1 MVCIEIQR
9 SASMIVVCVCGLGEV
24 WVSVE
29 GYVFCCDNLYNGFP
43 FLIFLY
49 FLIQSV

>member
-9 SASMIVVCVCGLGEV
+9 SASMIVVVCVCGLGEV

-29 GYVFCCDNLYNGFP
+29 VG
-43 FLIFLY
+43 
-49 FLIQSV
+49 

>member
-9 SASMIVVCVCGLGEV
+9 SASMIVMCVCGLGEV

-29 GYVFCCDNLYNGFP
+29 VG
-43 FLIFLY
+43 
-49 FLIQSV
+49 

>member
-29 GYVFCCDNLYNGFP
+29 VGWRDKFSAVIICMMD
-43 FLIFLY
+43 FL
-49 FLIQSV
+49 S